1 MGFFSKLF
9 KGVKKVFKKIG
20 KGIKK
25 VATKVGK
32 FMNRIGVVGQIAMAF
47 ILPGIGSALAS
58 TLGNVGTWAAAA
70 LANPATNALVKG
82 VAHVVNGAAKFA
94 AGTARVFNTVTS
106 AVKNF
111 TGEVGK
117 TLLNKVPGIS
127 VEGAATNIFGQG
139 GALDIAAK
147 ATGETWNTT
156 IGSSK
161 WWDSFARSPE
171 NIPPGFTGPPE
182 LQREYTPLKATDDP
196 MARVFTDPTDPNFIA
211 EGAYGELPAS
221 SSLLQ
226 GPITPQAEAF
236 VAPDIPASVV
246 SDVAEDVG
254 KDYLITERSLAAA
267 GTEAVKAVGQ
277 SLMAPEQPE
286 YDYSGGRG
294 AVVVAENAYEVQP
307 GQPGVISQLPAVGYG
322 MPMVQYDALYKPAG
336 MYSRRMQGLV

>member
-1 MGFFSKLF
+1 MGFFSKVF

-25 VATKVGK
+25 VAGKVGK
-32 FMNRIGVVGQIAMAF
+32 FMNKIGVVGQIAMAF
-47 ILPGIGSALAS
+47 ILPGIGSALAA

-111 TGEVGK
+111 TGEIGK

-147 ATGETWNTT
+147 ATGETWNNT

-171 NIPPGFTGPPE
+171 NVPAGFTGPRQPE
-182 LQREYTPLKATDDP
+182 DFVSTQEEYDQFWN
-196 MARVFTDPTDPNFIA
+196 RV
-211 EGAYGELPAS
+211 S
-221 SSLLQ
+221 SDMESQAVTSPESLLK
-226 GPITPQAEAF
+226 PEVPLAPEAIVTGE
-236 VAPDIPASVV
+236 VA
-246 SDVAEDVG
+246 DVG
-254 KDYLITERSLAAA
+254 KDYLVTERSLAAA

-286 YDYSGGRG
+286 YDYRGGTG
-294 AVVVAENAYEVQP
+294 SIVVAENAYEVQP
-307 GQPGVISQLPAVGYG
+307 GQAGTISQMPAVGYG
-322 MPMVQYDALYKPAG
+322 MPMLQYDALYKPAG

>member
-1 MGFFSKLF
+1 MGFFSKVF

-25 VATKVGK
+25 VAVKVGK
-32 FMNRIGVVGQIAMAF
+32 FMNEIGVVGQIAMAF

-58 TLGNVGTWAAAA
+58 TLGKVGTWAAAA

-82 VAHVVNGAAKFA
+82 VAHVVNGAARFA
-94 AGTARVFNTVTS
+94 AGAGRVFNTVTS

-117 TLLNKVPGIS
+117 TLLNKIPGIN

-139 GALDIAAK
+139 GALEVAAGK
-147 ATGETWNTT
+147 TVETWNTT
-156 IGSSK
+156 IGSAD
-161 WWDSFARSPE
+161 WWKDIGRSPE

-182 LQREYTPLKATDDP
+182 LQSEYTPLKATDDP

-211 EGAYGELPAS
+211 EGAYGELPAD

-226 GPITPQAEAF
+226 GPMTPQAEAF

-286 YDYSGGRG
+286 YDYRGGRG
-294 AVVVAENAYEVQP
+294 TIVVAENAYEVQP
-307 GQPGVISQLPAVGYG
+307 GQAGTMSQMPAVGYG
-322 MPMVQYDALYKPAG
+322 MPMIQYDALYKPAG